1 MVKFEGGNA
10 GPSRMA
16 IKKSDNSLILKNN
29 TKVLNNQWLFM
40 VAKLSIFLIIW

>member
-1 MVKFEGGNA
+1 MVYSKLPEVEMVKFEGGNA

-29 TKVLNNQWLFM
+29 TKVLNNQ
-40 VAKLSIFLIIW
+40 